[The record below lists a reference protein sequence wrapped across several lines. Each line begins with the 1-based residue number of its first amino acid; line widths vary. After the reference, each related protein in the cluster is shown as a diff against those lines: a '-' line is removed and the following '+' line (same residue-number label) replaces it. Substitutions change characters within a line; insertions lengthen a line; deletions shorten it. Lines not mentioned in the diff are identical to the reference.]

1 MSDVMSGAGQTSD
14 NGGAQS
20 SAPQPDPEFKVQAPT
35 EGEVTAVAK
44 AMDVD
49 GRLDWESPDH
59 DKVVECA
66 NAKEEARHFIIGTRA
81 VAAFDGGQLEV
92 VEPVEPQPD
101 PLPEEPVVYGD
112 GEQSGDLDPDAP
124 PYVPPPNPQ
133 AATATS

>member
-1 MSDVMSGAGQTSD
+1 MSDTT
-14 NGGAQS
+14 NGGNGAVQS
-20 SAPQPDPEFKVQAPT
+20 GAPQPDPEFKVQAPT

-66 NAKEEARHFIIGTRA
+66 NAKEEARHLIVGVQA
-81 VAAFDGGQLEV
+81 VKALMSGELEV
-92 VEPVEPQPD
+92 VEPVEEQPEPE
-101 PLPEEPVVYGD
+101 PLAPAEGEPET
-112 GEQSGDLDPDAP
+112 GDLDPDAP